1 MPEGIDDLAQRGD
14 RAADAAG
21 SAFGY
26 VANIGG
32 LVHSKASPEQD
43 GRLYHAVGTGGGTG
57 QYLSPTEIFMSET
70 VVQYAVMQAINWA
83 NGFTALR
90 LLAVPFSAWAVAN
103 ARWYLALLLFGIAV
117 ATDLLDGMAAR
128 RFGNASSFGGFFD
141 HATDCAFVT
150 ATLGGMAAAG
160 WVPWLLV
167 ALIPSAFAQY
177 TLDSGVLSGSGLR
190 GNLLGKCNGLGY
202 FVLAGAIIGR
212 QAFGLDWLPVLLIDA
227 LAWTLVATT
236 LASMGE
242 RLLYLLKKQR

>member
-1 MPEGIDDLAQRGD
+1 
-14 RAADAAG
+14 
-21 SAFGY
+21 
-26 VANIGG
+26 
-32 LVHSKASPEQD
+32 
-43 GRLYHAVGTGGGTG
+43 
-57 QYLSPTEIFMSET
+57 MSET
-70 VVQYAVMQAINWA
+70 VVQYAGMQAMNWA

-103 ARWYLALLLFGIAV
+103 ARWYLALLLFGVAV

-141 HATDCAFVT
+141 HFTDCAFVT

-167 ALIPSAFAQY
+167 ALVPAAFLQY
-177 TLDSGVLSGSGLR
+177 TLDSGVLSGGGLR
-190 GNLLGKCNGLGY
+190 ANLLGKSNGLGY
-202 FVLAGAIIGR
+202 FVLAGAIIAR

-227 LAWTLVATT
+227 LAWALVATT